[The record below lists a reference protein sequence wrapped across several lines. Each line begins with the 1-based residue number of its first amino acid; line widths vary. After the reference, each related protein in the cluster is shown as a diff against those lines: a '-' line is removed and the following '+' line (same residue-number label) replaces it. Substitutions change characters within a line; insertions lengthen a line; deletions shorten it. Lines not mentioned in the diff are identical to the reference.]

1 MTAKNT
7 YILAGGSMQDREM
20 SYVQVSR
27 AKGKTQIY
35 TDKLE
40 AGENL
45 TALSKQMSKSR
56 QKDLATDVLNKVKR
70 QEKTMQI
77 LR

>member
-1 MTAKNT
+1 
-7 YILAGGSMQDREM
+7 MQDREM
-20 SYVQVSR
+20 RYVQVSR

-35 TDKLE
+35 TDNLE

-56 QKDLATDVLNKVKR
+56 QKDLASDVLAKVKR
-70 QEKTMQI
+70 QDMSI